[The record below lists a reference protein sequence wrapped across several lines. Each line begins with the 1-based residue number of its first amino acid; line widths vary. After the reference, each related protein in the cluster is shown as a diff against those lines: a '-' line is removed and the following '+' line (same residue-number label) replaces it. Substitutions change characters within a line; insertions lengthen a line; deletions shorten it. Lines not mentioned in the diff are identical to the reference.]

1 MKQCPVCKT
10 AYTDDSLKFCLSDG
24 ASLTASPSAEKT
36 VQMSFGRESVET
48 NASPDSVPTVFAPA
62 DSPAPARK
70 GLGLIVVGLLALF
83 LLVAVAGFAAFML
96 LKPGADKNSV
106 AVNASP
112 TPAQSVA
119 PTAAPLDETAAL
131 KEKLANLE
139 KQVQAQKNQ
148 KQTAPAQSPAAQ
160 NQTPNQT
167 ARTARVNSPGDGFL
181 ALRGEPD
188 SKTGYLIAKIPHGAN
203 VAVQSCPK
211 SSNVGKIPGRWCQVL
226 YNGQAGWA
234 FDGFLVY

>member
-10 AYTDDSLKFCLSDG
+10 NYTDDSLRFCLSDG
-24 ASLTASPSAEKT
+24 ASLTASSNEEKT
-36 VQMSFGRESVET
+36 VQMSHGREPMRVNT
-48 NASPDSVPTVFAPA
+48 SPDSVPTVFP
-62 DSPAPARK
+62 SPSPPAPARK
-70 GLGLIVVGLLALF
+70 GLGLIIGGLLAL
-83 LLVAVAGFAAFML
+83 LLLMSVAAVAAFML
-96 LKPGADKNSV
+96 LRPNDDKNPV
-106 AVNASP
+106 AVKVSP
-112 TPAQSVA
+112 TPVQ
-119 PTAAPLDETAAL
+119 TAAPTSAPVDETAAL

-148 KQTAPAQSPAAQ
+148 KQTAPAQSPTAQ

-181 ALRGEPD
+181 ALRDKPD